1 MKGLLKIT
9 MVVIALSA
17 IKLQG
22 QWVAV
27 TNPDPI
33 LHALHSITGTPNGTV
48 HAVGDNGTY
57 LIDSGNGFELQPL
70 TANCNETHNQIFF
83 VDDNNG
89 YICGEEKNILK
100 TVDGGLSWT
109 VLMHDVSG
117 PTFYDMYFWD
127 ADSGI
132 AVGETGLILRT
143 TDGGTNWSQLT
154 SPGSL
159 YLESVSFSTDGN
171 IGIIVGQSGT
181 ILRSIDYGATWVQI
195 TSPTSDWLG
204 SVALSADDP
213 IGIIVGQNGN
223 ILRSTDNGNTW
234 TQINSPTSDWLGSV
248 DLSADGSIG
257 IAVGQNGTIIN
268 TINTRDTR
276 YPWTIMPSGLASLL
290 RNVFISTE
298 NSAWLVGSGGI
309 ILHNPLIS
317 ISVTLIGNQLPSDF
331 QLLQNYPNPFNPI
344 TTIQYELPQQSNV
357 QITCPSQKLKTL

>member
-17 IKLQG
+17 IKLQA

-204 SVALSADDP
+204 SV
-213 IGIIVGQNGN
+213 
-223 ILRSTDNGNTW
+223 
-234 TQINSPTSDWLGSV
+234 